1 MKLKSRIY
9 SKYLPLMILLGVGT
23 LTACNDD
30 DDIDPVEERESIVD
44 IVVRD
49 QNFSTLEAALT
60 KAGLVE
66 ALSADG
72 PFTVFAPTN
81 AAFQAAG
88 ITNLDDYTAEQLRA
102 VLLYHVVDGRVNSS
116 SLQDGQEVSTLNE
129 SDFYVSLN
137 DGVFINGMTEVTTAD
152 VEATNGVIHVIDRTL
167 VPPSQDIVE
176 IAVAAGFTRLAEA
189 VTEAGLVETLQGEGP
204 FTVFA
209 PTNEAFDALY
219 QRLGVS
225 GPAAIDDETLAAV
238 LTYHVLGARVFSS
251 DLSDGAT
258 PATLQGGTV
267 EINLGS
273 DVTIADKD
281 PVSADAKVA
290 SADILGTNGVIHVI
304 DQILLPIALE

>member
-1 MKLKSRIY
+1 MRFTSKIY
-9 SKYLPLMILLGVGT
+9 TQYLPILMFIGVVT
-23 LTACNDD
+23 LTSCNDD
-30 DDIDPVEERESIVD
+30 DDIDPVRENESIVD

-66 ALSADG
+66 ALSATG

-88 ITNLDDYTAEQLRA
+88 ITNLDDYTAEELQD
-102 VLLYHVVDGRVNSS
+102 VLLYHVVNGKANSS
-116 SLQDGQEVSTLNE
+116 SLQDGQEVTTLNE

-137 DGVFINGMTEVTTAD
+137 DGVFVNGKTEVTTAD
-152 VEATNGVIHVIDRTL
+152 VEASNGVIHVIDRAL
-167 VPPSQDIVE
+167 VPPSQDLVE
-176 IAVAAGFTRLAEA
+176 IAVAAGFTKLAEA
-189 VTEAGLVETLQGEGP
+189 VTEAGLVGALQGEGP

-225 GPAAIDDETLAAV
+225 GPAAIDDDILVAV
-238 LTYHVLGARVFSS
+238 LTYHVLGGRVFSS

-258 PATLQGGTV
+258 PATLQSGTV

-273 DVTIADKD
+273 EVTITDKD
-281 PVSADAKVA
+281 PGSADAKVT

-304 DQILLPIALE
+304 DQILLPVAL